1 MASNVTV
8 PVQDLGSLT
17 DNSDTAQTT
26 AAYTVKTG
34 YYRFINADSH
44 SNHFAWG
51 GAPDV
56 TTDQVVHVAVN
67 GAEIFKLSKPKRC
80 KISAVTVNASAPVLT
95 IPGGSTSGNHPFVVG
110 DYVTMTGAAVG
121 GYNTAIAHKEITAVD
136 PVTGAITLSA
146 DTSGLAAFTGEA
158 QLSNSIKIQAK
169 GDSTNGM
176 TMYINEVQIE
186 G

>member
-8 PVQDLGSLT
+8 PVQDLGSIT

-34 YYRFINADSH
+34 LYRFINADSH

-56 TTDQVVHVAVN
+56 TTDMVVHMPVN
-67 GAEIFKLSKPKRC
+67 GAEIFKLARPKKASIVGC
-80 KISAVTVNASAPVLT
+80 TVDGSAPVLT
-95 IPGGSTSGNHPFVVG
+95 VGNGGTPAHLFVVG
-110 DYVTMTGAAVG
+110 DYVTLTGADVAA
-121 GYNTAIAHKEITAVD
+121 YNTAIAHLEVTAV
-136 PVTGAITLSA
+136 TNTTITVSG
-146 DTSGLAAFTGEA
+146 DTSSAAAFTGTA
-158 QLSNSIKIQAK
+158 TLSNSIKIQAK
-169 GDSTNGM
+169 GDTTNGM
-176 TMYINEVQIE
+176 TMYINEVQVT

>member
-1 MASNVTV
+1 MATI

-17 DNSDTAQTT
+17 DNSDTAKTT
-26 AAYTVKTG
+26 NAYTVKTG

-56 TTDQVVHVAVN
+56 TTDMVVHMPVD
-67 GAEIFKLSKPKRC
+67 GAEVFKLAKPKAA
-80 KISAVTVNASAPVLT
+80 KIAGATAANPCVLT
-95 IPGGSTSGNHPFVVG
+95 LDTPNQQTNIVVG
-110 DYVTMTGAAVG
+110 DYVTISGAAVS
-121 GYNTAIAHKEITAVD
+121 GYNFSHKEVTAVNS
-136 PVTGAITLSA
+136 VTGAITIDADASALS
-146 DTSGLAAFTGEA
+146 AFTGTA
-158 QLSNSIKIQAK
+158 FARNSIKIQAK

>member
-34 YYRFINADSH
+34 YYRFINTDSH
-44 SNHFAWG
+44 SNHFSWG

-56 TTDQVVHVAVN
+56 TTDLIVHMPVN
-67 GAEIFKLSKPKRC
+67 GAEIFKLAKPK
-80 KISAVTVNASAPVLT
+80 KANITGATSASPCVLT
-95 IPGGSTSGNHPFVVG
+95 VGSGGTPAHNFVVG
-110 DYVTMTGAAVG
+110 DYLTITGAAVAA
-121 GYNTAIAHKEITAVD
+121 YNVSHVEVTAVTD
-136 PVTGAITLSA
+136 TTITVTSDQSGSA
-146 DTSGLAAFTGEA
+146 TFTGSA
-158 QLSNSIKIQAK
+158 TAANSIKIQAK
-169 GDSTNGM
+169 GDNTNGM
-176 TMYINEVQIE
+176 TMYINEVQVS

>member
-1 MASNVTV
+1 MATI

-17 DNSDTAQTT
+17 HNSDTAQTT

-56 TTDQVVHVAVN
+56 TTDMVVHVPVN
-67 GAEIFKLSKPKRC
+67 GAEIFKLARPKAA
-80 KISAVTVNASAPVLT
+80 KIAGATAANPCVLT
-95 IPGGSTSGNHPFVVG
+95 LDNPNQQSNIVVG
-110 DYVTMTGAAVG
+110 DYVTISGAAVS
-121 GYNTAIAHKEITAVD
+121 GYNFSHKEVTAVN
-136 PVTGAITLSA
+136 PVTGAITIDADASA
-146 DTSGLAAFTGEA
+146 LAAFTGTA
-158 QLSNSIKIQAK
+158 FARNSIKIQAK
-169 GDSTNGM
+169 GDTNNGM

>member
-8 PVQDLGSLT
+8 PVQDMGSLT

-44 SNHFAWG
+44 SNHFSWG

-67 GAEIFKLSKPKRC
+67 GAEIFKLSKPKAA
-80 KISAVTVNASAPVLT
+80 KIAGATAANPSVLT
-95 IPGGSTSGNHPFVVG
+95 LDNPNQQTNIVVG
-110 DYVTMTGAAVG
+110 DYVTISGAAVS
-121 GYNTAIAHKEITAVD
+121 GYNFSHKEVTAVNA
-136 PVTGAITLSA
+136 VTGAITIDA
-146 DTSGLAAFTGEA
+146 DASSLAAFTGTA
-158 QLSNSIKIQAK
+158 FARNSIKIQAK

-176 TMYINEVQIE
+176 TLYINEVQIE

>member
-34 YYRFINADSH
+34 YYRFINTDSH
-44 SNHFAWG
+44 SNHFSWG

-56 TTDQVVHVAVN
+56 TTDLIVHMPVN
-67 GAEIFKLSKPKRC
+67 GAEIFKLAKPK
-80 KISAVTVNASAPVLT
+80 KANIIDATAASPCVLT
-95 IPGGSTSGNHPFVVG
+95 VGGGGTPAHPFVVG
-110 DYVTMTGAAVG
+110 DYVTLTGGDTAAYNVTHVEVTAVTNTTITVTSDQSASAAFAGAATV
-121 GYNTAIAHKEITAVD
+121 A
-136 PVTGAITLSA
+136 
-146 DTSGLAAFTGEA
+146 
-158 QLSNSIKIQAK
+158 NSIKIQAK

-176 TMYINEVQIE
+176 TMYINEVQVS

>member
-1 MASNVTV
+1 MSSNVTV

-17 DNSDTAQTT
+17 DNSDTPQTT

-34 YYRFINADSH
+34 YYRFINVDTH

-56 TTDQVVHVAVN
+56 STDQVIHMPVN
-67 GAEIFKLSKPKRC
+67 GAEIFKLANPKAA
-80 KISAVTVNASAPVLT
+80 KIKGATAANPCVLT
-95 IPGGSTSGNHPFVVG
+95 LDDDHKQTNIVVG
-110 DYVTMTGAAVG
+110 DYVTISGAAVA
-121 GYNTAIAHKEITAVD
+121 GYNFSHKEVTAVD
-136 PVTGAITLSA
+136 PVTGAITIDADASA
-146 DTSGLAAFTGEA
+146 LAAFTGTA
-158 QLSNSIKIQAK
+158 FARNSIKIQAK

-176 TMYINEVQIE
+176 TMFVNEVQVS

>member
-1 MASNVTV
+1 MSSNVTV

-17 DNSDTAQTT
+17 HNSDTAQTT

-34 YYRFINADSH
+34 YYRVINADSH

-56 TTDQVVHVAVN
+56 TTDMVVHVPVN
-67 GAEIFKLSKPKRC
+67 GAEIFKLAKPK
-80 KISAVTVNASAPVLT
+80 KVNITGATAASPCVLT
-95 IPGGSTSGNHPFVVG
+95 VGQGGTPAHPFVVG
-110 DYVTMTGAAVG
+110 DYVTITGAAVAA
-121 GYNTAIAHKEITAVD
+121 YNVTHAEVTAVTD
-136 PVTGAITLSA
+136 TTITISSDQSA
-146 DTSGLAAFTGEA
+146 SAAFTGDA
-158 QLSNSIKIQAK
+158 TVSNSIKIQAK

-176 TMYINEVQIE
+176 TMYINEVQIQ